1 MDNVER
7 FLQYAA
13 AFERAYATD
22 DWSAIEPFFAED
34 AVYETVAQAPFGSRT
49 EGREAIKAF
58 FRKSCNTFD
67 RRFDSRRVE
76 LLEGPQN
83 RGGTVWCR
91 WAATYSLAG
100 APDLR
105 MEGEETAHME
115 SGRIRHLQDQI
126 GESVSADV
134 GKHMATYATRLRP
147 DVE

>member
-1 MDNVER
+1 MDHVEG

-67 RRFDSRRVE
+67 RRFDSRKVE
-76 LLEGPQN
+76 LLEGPQD
-83 RGGTVWCR
+83 RDGAVWCR

-105 MEGEETAHME
+105 MEGEETAHIE
-115 SGRIRHLQDQI
+115 SGRIRHLQDHM
-126 GESVSADV
+126 GENVSADV
-134 GKHMATYATRLRP
+134 QIYMATYASRLRP
-147 DVE
+147 GVE